1 MVRLKS
7 SSSRTTFQVDI
18 IISFCPFSERQHTGH
33 KPYSCRFCDY
43 RTTDRNSLTK
53 HTFKHTGEKRFF
65 CRLCDFGTIQLVN
78 LGYHYKTLHL
88 QEALRNRYLFTC
100 KLCKYFT
107 IREDSF
113 NAHMAKQHEEEE
125 CQIAKIPLF

>member
-7 SSSRTTFQVDI
+7 SSSRTTFHVDI
-18 IISFCPFSERQHTGH
+18 IISVCPFSERQHTGH

-125 CQIAKIPLF
+125 ESKAT